1 MPQPEHLDPSA
12 FAADG
17 GPVGVLL
24 LHGYTGS
31 VAETRPMGQ
40 YLAAQGL
47 SVRCPLLPGHGTT
60 PDELTRISWQDWVE
74 EAESALSE
82 LRSRCRTLFV
92 GGLSP
97 GALLALWLGVEHPE
111 LAGLVL
117 MAPAVKFRNRLL
129 PLALLLRYVLK
140 YDPGGGVGDED
151 LIDPQAIERIWCY
164 DETPLWGA
172 AEVYLLQ
179 RQVRKALP
187 EIRQPVLI
195 FQGRHDAQ
203 LPPQAAQMVYDRV
216 GSSDKTLVWL
226 DHSGHNLLVD
236 GERESVWEQCYTW
249 MMQRVSE
256 PHR

>member
-31 VAETRPMGQ
+31 VAETRPLGQ
-40 YLAAQGL
+40 HLAAQGL

-60 PDELTRISWQDWVE
+60 PDELTRISWQAWAE
-74 EAESALSE
+74 EAESALGE
-82 LRSRCRTLFV
+82 LRSRCRSLFV
-92 GGLSP
+92 GGLSM
-97 GALLALWLGVEHPE
+97 GALLALWLGSEEPE
-111 LAGLVL
+111 LAGLVP
-117 MAPAVKFRNRLL
+117 MAPTVEVRNPLL
-129 PLALLLRYVLK
+129 PLTLGLRYVLK
-140 YDPGGGVGDED
+140 YDPRGGIGDED
-151 LIDPQAIERIWCY
+151 LVDPQASERIWCY

-187 EIRQPVLI
+187 EIRQPILI

-216 GSSDKTLVWL
+216 SSSDKTLVWL

-236 GERESVWEQCYTW
+236 GERKSIWEQCYSW
-249 MMQRVSE
+249 MMRRVPE
-256 PHR
+256 PHS

>member
-1 MPQPEHLDPSA
+1 MPQPEHVDPSA

-40 YLAAQGL
+40 YLAARGL

-60 PDELTRISWQDWVE
+60 PDELTRISWQAWAE
-74 EAESALSE
+74 EAESALE
-82 LRSRCRTLFV
+82 KLRSRCTTLFV
-92 GGLSP
+92 GGLSM
-97 GALLALWLGVEHPE
+97 GALLALWLGAEEPE
-111 LAGLVL
+111 LAGLVP
-117 MAPAVKFRNRLL
+117 MAPAVEVRNPLL
-129 PLALLLRYVLK
+129 PLTLVLRYVLK
-140 YDPGGGVGDED
+140 YDPRGGIGDED
-151 LIDPQAIERIWCY
+151 LVDPQASERIWCY

-179 RQVRKALP
+179 RQVREALP
-187 EIRQPVLI
+187 EIRQPILI

-216 GSSDKTLVWL
+216 ASSDKTLVWL
-226 DHSGHNLLVD
+226 GHSGHNLLVD

-249 MMQRVSE
+249 MMQRVPE
-256 PHR
+256 PHS